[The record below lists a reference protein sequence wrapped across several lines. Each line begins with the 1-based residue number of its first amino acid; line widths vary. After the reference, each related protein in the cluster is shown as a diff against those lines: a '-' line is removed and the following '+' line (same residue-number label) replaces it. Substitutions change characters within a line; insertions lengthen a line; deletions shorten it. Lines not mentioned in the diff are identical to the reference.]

1 MKKKNLSIM
10 RFASLSM
17 ALLGVMTSCNTTNKP
32 VHEHVYKD
40 VDAIEETCITDG
52 MIAHKEC
59 IYCGKLFVDGKE
71 VDEKDVIIAKNDNK
85 HVKTLIEEIP
95 ALQHIISAIFVI
107 NYLLMIKKLPKKI

>member
-40 VDAIEETCITDG
+40 VDAIEETCITD
-52 MIAHKEC
+52 
-59 IYCGKLFVDGKE
+59 
-71 VDEKDVIIAKNDNK
+71 
-85 HVKTLIEEIP
+85 
-95 ALQHIISAIFVI
+95 
-107 NYLLMIKKLPKKI
+107 